1 MTEKLNYF
9 TAIKFLWKYVRN
21 HISHFIRFYIG
32 WFCDL
37 LLSIAMPIM
46 FGIMINEIIY
56 KHDVDTFLKISLVVV
71 IMSLFSCVLY
81 FFIYAQHHYLMSMY
95 TFDIKRDLF
104 RSLQNC
110 EAEFLTNSSTGDI
123 IATVQ
128 WYTNECMHFVIR
140 NIIHFFNGI
149 IEILFLS
156 TYLLIIDWKIGLFA
170 LVAAPISVLI
180 TTKFGKKIR
189 NYGDKQREC
198 YGGYI
203 SWVFEV
209 LQGIRDIR
217 MLGAEKKTNLIF
229 ETKHKEMFALNIKA
243 GISSLTAN
251 NIISFVGLA
260 IRLSIF
266 TLAGFLAKDGN
277 ITVGG
282 ITVVVAFYSSLI
294 ARIKLTSQS
303 YLDSQQ
309 RVSYIQRI
317 YDYINSPSEQGIDN
331 KKELV
336 ISKGEIEFQNVSF
349 AYKNGN
355 PVLNNFN
362 LKIKAGEKIALVGKS
377 GCGKSTLAY
386 MLIGFYNP
394 KRGDIII
401 DGQNLKDCSLK
412 TMRQNIG
419 LVAQDVIVFEGTIR
433 FNIMLGNSNATEDD
447 IISACEKAGLWDFIK
462 TLPQGLDT
470 PIGNNGVGLSGGQK
484 QRIAIARIYLKNP
497 KIIIFDEATSSL
509 DNETEMEIHNAWKS
523 VLENRTSIVIA
534 HRQSSVMLCSSCALI
549 ENGEVCEIGSP
560 MEMAK
565 SSEKFKNL
573 FAIKE
578 REV

>member
-9 TAIKFLWKYVRN
+9 TAIKFLWKYVRK

-56 KHDVDTFLKISLVVV
+56 EQDVDTFLKISLVVV

-110 EAEFLTNSSTGDI
+110 KAEFLTNSSTGDI
-123 IATVQ
+123 IATLQ

-140 NIIHFFNGI
+140 NIIHFVNGI
-149 IEILFLS
+149 IEILLLS
-156 TYLLIIDWKIGLFA
+156 AYLFIIDWRIGLFA
-170 LVAAPISVLI
+170 LVAAPLSVFI
-180 TTKFGKKIR
+180 TTKFSKKIR
-189 NYGDKQREC
+189 TYGDNQREC

-217 MLGAEKKTNLIF
+217 MLGAEKKTNSIF
-229 ETKHKEMFALNIKA
+229 ETKHKELFAINVKS

-251 NIISFVGLA
+251 NVISLVGLLVQ
-260 IRLSIF
+260 LSIF
-266 TLAGFLAKDGN
+266 TFAGFLAKGGN

-303 YLDSQQ
+303 FLDSQQ

-317 YDYINSPSEQGIDN
+317 YDYINSPSEEGIDN
-331 KKELV
+331 KKELK
-336 ISKGEIEFQNVSF
+336 IINGEICFNNVNF

-355 PVLNNFN
+355 PVLQNFS
-362 LKIKAGEKIALVGKS
+362 LKIPSGGKFALVGKS

-386 MLIGFYNP
+386 MLIGFYAP
-394 KRGDIII
+394 QCGDIII
-401 DGQNLKDCSLK
+401 DGQNLKDCSSK
-412 TMRQNIG
+412 SIRKNIG
-419 LVAQDVIVFEGTIR
+419 LIAQDVLVFEGTIR
-433 FNIMLGNSNATEDD
+433 SNIMLGNSSATKDD
-447 IISACEKAGLWDFIK
+447 IISACEKAGIWDFIK
-462 TLPQGLDT
+462 TLPQGLET
-470 PIGNNGVGLSGGQK
+470 AIGNNGIGLSGGQK

-509 DNETEMEIHNAWKS
+509 DNETEREIHDAWRS

-534 HRQSSVMLCSSCALI
+534 HRQSSVMLCSSCAMI
-549 ENGEVCEIGSP
+549 EDGAVCEIGMP

-565 SSEKFKNL
+565 SSEKFKTL